1 MYTSLKYNT
10 MGRPKIPRIIKKCE
24 ECGIEFSCL
33 NRLVNIR
40 RFCSKK
46 CANNNPEIKAKNAE
60 GVIKTCIA
68 KYGVRS
74 PSLIP
79 SIKEKQKQTMKDRY
93 GVEHALQSTNFL
105 NKVKQTNLDRYGV
118 DNTSK
123 LPEMISKRKSSWKK
137 NSASILEKRK
147 QKFFKIKWQQICS
160 WNHLNRHFTE
170 LEFRENIFI
179 NPLKFSC
186 IHCNKMISSILRSGY
201 IPSCSCTIPKKF
213 RSKIEDEII
222 DFLKNDLN
230 IENIK
235 CNDRSVLKGTEID
248 IFLPDYKLAIEVNG
262 LYWHSENFGGKG
274 RNYHLN
280 KTKMC
285 SCNGIQLIHIF
296 DYEWYQKNEI
306 IKSILRSKTNKTDN
320 FIYARKCSILE
331 IDNNTLKEFLNKN
344 HLQGHATSKINIGLY
359 DATNMLVGV
368 LTFKKPRFSNNEE
381 YELIRYANLLNTG
394 IIGGFE
400 KMLHYFI
407 RKYNPKS
414 IITYSDRRIFSGNV
428 YLKSGFSFIGMSDP
442 AYHYF
447 KQHNVYNR
455 MQFQKHKLKNIL
467 PIFDPNISEYQNMIN
482 NGYDRFWDCG
492 NLKFKYTPLN

>member
-1 MYTSLKYNT
+1 MFYRLFNSDRLKNMVTPLFNIDEYAGIEKKYKFQCNECKNIFEDNMYA
-10 MGRPKIPRIIKKCE
+10 GKIPR
-24 ECGIEFSCL
+24 CL
-33 NRLVNIR
+33 NCYPI
-40 RFCSKK
+40 
-46 CANNNPEIKAKNAE
+46 
-60 GVIKTCIA
+60 G
-68 KYGVRS
+68 YGKS
-74 PSLIP
+74 MGQ
-79 SIKEKQKQTMKDRY
+79 KELY
-93 GVEHALQSTNFL
+93 N
-105 NKVKQTNLDRYGV
+105 Y
-118 DNTSK
+118 
-123 LPEMISKRKSSWKK
+123 
-137 NSASILEKRK
+137 
-147 QKFFKIKWQQICS
+147 ICS
-160 WNHLNRHFTE
+160 IYNGNVLYNVKEIPKSR
-170 LEFRENIFI
+170 LEFDI
-179 NPLKFSC
+179 
-186 IHCNKMISSILRSGY
+186 Y
-201 IPSCSCTIPKKF
+201 IPDKKIAF
-213 RSKIEDEII
+213 E
-222 DFLKNDLN
+222 F
-230 IENIK
+230 
-235 CNDRSVLKGTEID
+235 
-248 IFLPDYKLAIEVNG
+248 NG
-262 LYWHSENFGGKG
+262 IYWHSELAGKSK
-274 RNYHLN
+274 NYHLN